1 MFNFCFDL
9 LNKSVYICFVNIKQI
24 AMSTIEFNQALLDIE
39 NKLISFAYTFTRS
52 SEDARDLTQE
62 TILKAIRYKKQYT
75 PKTNFKA
82 WAFTIMRN
90 TYINQ
95 YRRKVHSKTIF
106 DYTENSY
113 LTTNK
118 AISDNSPYESIQMKE
133 ILSKIDLLSS
143 EYKVP
148 FELHVQGFKYK
159 EISEKLDIPIGTV
172 KSRIFIARKK
182 LIDLLPDYS
191 FSFN

>member
-1 MFNFCFDL
+1 M
-9 LNKSVYICFVNIKQI
+9 
-24 AMSTIEFNQALLDIE
+24 
-39 NKLISFAYTFTRS
+39 
-52 SEDARDLTQE
+52 
-62 TILKAIRYKKQYT
+62 
-75 PKTNFKA
+75 
-82 WAFTIMRN
+82 
-90 TYINQ
+90 
-95 YRRKVHSKTIF
+95 
-106 DYTENSY
+106 
-113 LTTNK
+113 TTNK